1 MPQPPLAEDAVE
13 IRAVAAV
20 GAGSDP
26 APGPDLD
33 ATPEADRAA
42 APEPSAPEPSASV
55 GARIRDLRQ
64 ARGLSAR
71 ALAKTLGISP
81 SAVSQIERGV
91 MQPSVSRLIAITD
104 ALGVPLVAAFDP
116 ASDRPVEPAGPSGF
130 TLQRSGQSPD
140 IVLDSGVSF
149 RRLTPGSAPG
159 VDYFE
164 SVYPPG
170 TSAHGADGLFHHEG
184 YEVGTVVSGELT
196 IDFEAERVILRAGDA
211 ISYPCSVP
219 HRLHNTGA
227 VDAVAHW
234 LIVHA

>member
-1 MPQPPLAEDAVE
+1 MSQSPVVE
-13 IRAVAAV
+13 AAAVAE
-20 GAGSDP
+20 
-26 APGPDLD
+26 PD
-33 ATPEADRAA
+33 AA
-42 APEPSAPEPSASV
+42 APASSEPAGAVEADSGADTGV
-55 GARIRDLRQ
+55 GTRIRELRQ
-64 ARGLSAR
+64 ARGISAR

-130 TLQRSGQSPD
+130 TLQRAGQSPD

-149 RRLTPGSAPG
+149 RRLTPGSSPG
-159 VDYFE
+159 IDYFE
-164 SVYPPG
+164 SIYPPG
-170 TSAHGADGLFHHEG
+170 AAAHGADGLFHHEG

-219 HRLHNTGA
+219 HRLHNTGDT
-227 VDAVAHW
+227 DAVAHW

>member
-1 MPQPPLAEDAVE
+1 MPQPPLTEPVDL
-13 IRAVAAV
+13 AA
-20 GAGSDP
+20 GAGALEAGADTSNATSGTDTGGTDP
-26 APGPDLD
+26 
-33 ATPEADRAA
+33 T
-42 APEPSAPEPSASV
+42 ASV

-64 ARGLSAR
+64 ARGISAR

-130 TLQRSGQSPD
+130 TLQRAGQSPD

-149 RRLTPGSAPG
+149 RRLTPGSSPG

-170 TSAHGADGLFHHEG
+170 AAAHGADGLFHHEG
-184 YEVGTVVSGELT
+184 YEVGTVVAGELT

-219 HRLHNTGA
+219 HRLHNTGD

>member
-1 MPQPPLAEDAVE
+1 MTQPAAVE
-13 IRAVAAV
+13 DTVPSDAPTGV
-20 GAGSDP
+20 G
-26 APGPDLD
+26 
-33 ATPEADRAA
+33 E
-42 APEPSAPEPSASV
+42 
-55 GARIRDLRQ
+55 RIRELRT
-64 ARGLSAR
+64 ARGMSAR
-71 ALAKTLGISP
+71 TLAKTLGISP

-91 MQPSVSRLIAITD
+91 LQPSVSRLIAITD

-130 TLQRSGQSPD
+130 TLQRAGQSPD

-149 RRLTPGSAPG
+149 RRLTPGTSPG

-164 SVYPPG
+164 SIYPPG
-170 TSAHGADGLFHHEG
+170 ASAHGADGLFHHEG

-219 HRLHNTGA
+219 HRLHNTGTA
-227 VDAVAHW
+227 DAVAHW
-234 LIVHA
+234 LIVHG

>member
-1 MPQPPLAEDAVE
+1 MTQPPLADAVDQD
-13 IRAVAAV
+13 AATT
-20 GAGSDP
+20 GSASAG
-26 APGPDLD
+26 
-33 ATPEADRAA
+33 TTTV
-42 APEPSAPEPSASV
+42 EPTASV

-64 ARGLSAR
+64 ARGISAR
-71 ALAKTLGISP
+71 SLAKSLGISP

-116 ASDRPVEPAGPSGF
+116 ASDRPVEPVGPSGF
-130 TLQRSGQSPD
+130 TLQRAGQSPD

-149 RRLTPGSAPG
+149 RRLTPGSSPG

-164 SVYPPG
+164 SIYPPG
-170 TSAHGADGLFHHEG
+170 ASAHGADGLFHHEG
-184 YEVGTVVSGELT
+184 YEVGTVVAGELT
-196 IDFEAERVILRAGDA
+196 IDFEAERVVLRAGDA

-219 HRLHNTGA
+219 HRLHNTGGT
-227 VDAVAHW
+227 DAVAHW

>member
-1 MPQPPLAEDAVE
+1 MTQPAAIDDA
-13 IRAVAAV
+13 R
-20 GAGSDP
+20 
-26 APGPDLD
+26 
-33 ATPEADRAA
+33 ATPTTARTDV
-42 APEPSAPEPSASV
+42 APTTDAGVPAEASV
-55 GARIRDLRQ
+55 GGRIRDLRQ
-64 ARGLSAR
+64 SRGISAR

-130 TLQRSGQSPD
+130 TLQRAGQTPD

-149 RRLTPGSAPG
+149 RRLTPGSSPG
-159 VDYFE
+159 IDYFE
-164 SVYPPG
+164 SIYPPG
-170 TSAHGADGLFHHEG
+170 AAAHGADGLFHHEG
-184 YEVGTVVSGELT
+184 YEVGTVVAGELT

-219 HRLHNTGA
+219 HRLHNTGDA
-227 VDAVAHW
+227 DAVAHW
-234 LIVHA
+234 LIVHG

>member
-1 MPQPPLAEDAVE
+1 MTQPTDVDESTVTAGG
-13 IRAVAAV
+13 V
-20 GAGSDP
+20 G
-26 APGPDLD
+26 
-33 ATPEADRAA
+33 E
-42 APEPSAPEPSASV
+42 
-55 GARIRDLRQ
+55 RIRSLRT
-64 ARGLSAR
+64 ARGISAR
-71 ALAKTLGISP
+71 ALAATLGISP

-116 ASDRPVEPAGPSGF
+116 ASDRPVEAAGPSGF
-130 TLQRSGQSPD
+130 TLQRAGQAPD

-149 RRLTPGSAPG
+149 RRLTPGTSPG

-170 TSAHGADGLFHHEG
+170 TAAHGADGLFHHEG

-219 HRLHNTGA
+219 HRLHNTGTA
-227 VDAVAHW
+227 DAVAHW
-234 LIVHA
+234 LIVHG

>member
-1 MPQPPLAEDAVE
+1 MTQPPLADAVDQD
-13 IRAVAAV
+13 AATT
-20 GAGSDP
+20 D
-26 APGPDLD
+26 
-33 ATPEADRAA
+33 
-42 APEPSAPEPSASV
+42 SAPAGVATAEPTASV

-64 ARGLSAR
+64 ARGISAR
-71 ALAKTLGISP
+71 SLAKSLGISP

-116 ASDRPVEPAGPSGF
+116 ASDRPVEPVGPSGF
-130 TLQRSGQSPD
+130 TLQRAGQSPD

-149 RRLTPGSAPG
+149 RRLTPGSSPG

-164 SVYPPG
+164 SIYPPG
-170 TSAHGADGLFHHEG
+170 ASAHGADGLFHHEG
-184 YEVGTVVSGELT
+184 YEVGTVVAGELT

-219 HRLHNTGA
+219 HRLHNTGGT
-227 VDAVAHW
+227 DAVAHW

>member
-1 MPQPPLAEDAVE
+1 MTQPAAVDE
-13 IRAVAAV
+13 STVPIGGVGERIRA
-20 GAGSDP
+20 
-26 APGPDLD
+26 
-33 ATPEADRAA
+33 
-42 APEPSAPEPSASV
+42 
-55 GARIRDLRQ
+55 LRT
-64 ARGLSAR
+64 ARGISAR
-71 ALAKTLGISP
+71 TLAAKLGISP

-91 MQPSVSRLIAITD
+91 LQPSVSRLIAITD

-130 TLQRSGQSPD
+130 TLQRAGQSPD

-149 RRLTPGSAPG
+149 RRLTPGTSPG

-164 SVYPPG
+164 SIYPPG
-170 TSAHGADGLFHHEG
+170 TAAHGADGLFHHEG

-219 HRLHNTGA
+219 HRLHNTGG

-234 LIVHA
+234 LIVHG

>member
-1 MPQPPLAEDAVE
+1 
-13 IRAVAAV
+13 
-20 GAGSDP
+20 
-26 APGPDLD
+26 
-33 ATPEADRAA
+33 
-42 APEPSAPEPSASV
+42 
-55 GARIRDLRQ
+55 
-64 ARGLSAR
+64 
-71 ALAKTLGISP
+71 
-81 SAVSQIERGV
+81 

-130 TLQRSGQSPD
+130 TLQRAGQSPD

-149 RRLTPGSAPG
+149 RRLTPGSSPG

-164 SVYPPG
+164 SIYPPG
-170 TSAHGADGLFHHEG
+170 ASAHGADGLFHHEG
-184 YEVGTVVSGELT
+184 YEVGTVVAGELT

-219 HRLHNTGA
+219 HRLHNTGET
-227 VDAVAHW
+227 DAVAHW

>member
-1 MPQPPLAEDAVE
+1 MSQPPLAE
-13 IRAVAAV
+13 
-20 GAGSDP
+20 
-26 APGPDLD
+26 
-33 ATPEADRAA
+33 A
-42 APEPSAPEPSASV
+42 APVGSGSPGV

-64 ARGLSAR
+64 ARGISAR

-116 ASDRPVEPAGPSGF
+116 ASDRPADPVGPSGF
-130 TLQRSGQSPD
+130 TLQRAGQSPD

-149 RRLTPGSAPG
+149 RRLTPGSSPG

-164 SVYPPG
+164 SIYPPG
-170 TSAHGADGLFHHEG
+170 ASAHGADGLFHHEG

-219 HRLHNTGA
+219 HRLHNTGET
-227 VDAVAHW
+227 DAVAHW

>member
-1 MPQPPLAEDAVE
+1 MPRTPVAE
-13 IRAVAAV
+13 AVAAES
-20 GAGSDP
+20 GSAG
-26 APGPDLD
+26 
-33 ATPEADRAA
+33 
-42 APEPSAPEPSASV
+42 V

-64 ARGLSAR
+64 ARGISAR

-116 ASDRPVEPAGPSGF
+116 ASDRRAEPVGPSGF
-130 TLQRSGQSPD
+130 TLQRAGQTPD

-149 RRLTPGSAPG
+149 RRLTPGSSPG
-159 VDYFE
+159 IDYFE
-164 SVYPPG
+164 SIYPPG
-170 TSAHGADGLFHHEG
+170 ASAHGADGLFHHEG
-184 YEVGTVVSGELT
+184 YEVGTVVAGELT

-219 HRLHNTGA
+219 HRLHNTGDT
-227 VDAVAHW
+227 DAVAHW

>member
-1 MPQPPLAEDAVE
+1 MTQPPLADAV
-13 IRAVAAV
+13 
-20 GAGSDP
+20 D
-26 APGPDLD
+26 PGPVD
-33 ATPEADRAA
+33 A
-42 APEPSAPEPSASV
+42 PSAATDTSV

-64 ARGLSAR
+64 ARGISAR
-71 ALAKTLGISP
+71 ALAATLGISP

-116 ASDRPVEPAGPSGF
+116 ASGRPTEPAGPSGF
-130 TLQRSGQSPD
+130 TLQRAGQSPD

-149 RRLTPGSAPG
+149 RRLTPGSSPG

-164 SVYPPG
+164 SIYPPG
-170 TSAHGADGLFHHEG
+170 ASAHGADDLFHHEG
-184 YEVGTVVSGELT
+184 YEVGTVVAGELT

-219 HRLHNTGA
+219 HRLHNTGGT
-227 VDAVAHW
+227 DAVAHW

>member
-1 MPQPPLAEDAVE
+1 MTQP
-13 IRAVAAV
+13 AAV
-20 GAGSDP
+20 DDLAGS
-26 APGPDLD
+26 A
-33 ATPEADRAA
+33 
-42 APEPSAPEPSASV
+42 V
-55 GARIRDLRQ
+55 GTRIRELRT
-64 ARGLSAR
+64 ARGMSAR
-71 ALAKTLGISP
+71 TLAAKLGISP

-91 MQPSVSRLIAITD
+91 LQPSVSRLIAITD

-116 ASDRPVEPAGPSGF
+116 ASDRPSEPAGPSGF
-130 TLQRSGQSPD
+130 TLQRAGQSPD

-149 RRLTPGSAPG
+149 RRLTPGTSPG

-164 SVYPPG
+164 SIYPPG
-170 TSAHGADGLFHHEG
+170 AAAHGADGLFHHEG

-219 HRLHNTGA
+219 HRLHNTGTA
-227 VDAVAHW
+227 DAVAHW

>member
-1 MPQPPLAEDAVE
+1 MTQPTDV
-13 IRAVAAV
+13 
-20 GAGSDP
+20 DH
-26 APGPDLD
+26 
-33 ATPEADRAA
+33 ATPGEAPAT
-42 APEPSAPEPSASV
+42 V
-55 GARIRDLRQ
+55 GLRVRELRQ
-64 ARGLSAR
+64 ARGMSAR

-116 ASDRPVEPAGPSGF
+116 ASDQPVEPAGPSGF
-130 TLQRSGQSPD
+130 TLQRAGQSPD

-149 RRLTPGSAPG
+149 RRLTPGTSPG

-164 SVYPPG
+164 SIYPPG
-170 TSAHGADGLFHHEG
+170 AAAHGADGLFHHEG
-184 YEVGTVVSGELT
+184 YEVGTVVAGELT

-219 HRLHNTGA
+219 HRLHNTGT

>member
-1 MPQPPLAEDAVE
+1 MSQSPVAEAAAVE
-13 IRAVAAV
+13 PGTAGV
-20 GAGSDP
+20 G
-26 APGPDLD
+26 
-33 ATPEADRAA
+33 T
-42 APEPSAPEPSASV
+42 
-55 GARIRDLRQ
+55 RIRELRQ

-71 ALAKTLGISP
+71 ALAKALGISP

-116 ASDRPVEPAGPSGF
+116 ASDRPAPSVGPSGF
-130 TLQRSGQSPD
+130 TLQRAGQTPD

-149 RRLTPGSAPG
+149 RRLTPGSSPG

-164 SVYPPG
+164 SIYPPG
-170 TSAHGADGLFHHEG
+170 ASAHGADGLFHHEG

-219 HRLHNTGA
+219 HRLHNTGEA
-227 VDAVAHW
+227 DAVAHW

>member
-1 MPQPPLAEDAVE
+1 MTQP
-13 IRAVAAV
+13 AAV
-20 GAGSDP
+20 DDLAGS
-26 APGPDLD
+26 A
-33 ATPEADRAA
+33 
-42 APEPSAPEPSASV
+42 V
-55 GARIRDLRQ
+55 GTRIRELRT
-64 ARGLSAR
+64 ARGMSAR
-71 ALAKTLGISP
+71 TLAAKLGISP

-91 MQPSVSRLIAITD
+91 LQPSVSRLIAITD

-130 TLQRSGQSPD
+130 TLQRAGQSPD

-149 RRLTPGSAPG
+149 RRLTPGTSPG

-164 SVYPPG
+164 SIYPPG
-170 TSAHGADGLFHHEG
+170 AAAHGADGLFHHEG

-219 HRLHNTGA
+219 HRLHNTGTA
-227 VDAVAHW
+227 DAVAHW

>member
-1 MPQPPLAEDAVE
+1 MTQPAAVDE
-13 IRAVAAV
+13 STVAAGGV
-20 GAGSDP
+20 G
-26 APGPDLD
+26 
-33 ATPEADRAA
+33 E
-42 APEPSAPEPSASV
+42 
-55 GARIRDLRQ
+55 RIRTLRT
-64 ARGLSAR
+64 ARGMSAR
-71 ALAKTLGISP
+71 TLAAKLGISP

-130 TLQRSGQSPD
+130 TLQRAGQSPD

-149 RRLTPGSAPG
+149 RRLTPGSSPG

-164 SVYPPG
+164 SIYPPG
-170 TSAHGADGLFHHEG
+170 ASAHGADGLFHHEG

-219 HRLHNTGA
+219 HRLHNTGTA
-227 VDAVAHW
+227 DAVAHW

>member
-1 MPQPPLAEDAVE
+1 MTQPPLADAVDQD
-13 IRAVAAV
+13 AAT
-20 GAGSDP
+20 SD
-26 APGPDLD
+26 
-33 ATPEADRAA
+33 
-42 APEPSAPEPSASV
+42 SAPAGVATAEPTASV

-64 ARGLSAR
+64 ARGISAR
-71 ALAKTLGISP
+71 SLAKSLGISP

-116 ASDRPVEPAGPSGF
+116 ASDRPVEPVGPSGF
-130 TLQRSGQSPD
+130 TLQRAGQSPD

-149 RRLTPGSAPG
+149 RRLTPGSSPG

-164 SVYPPG
+164 SIYPPG
-170 TSAHGADGLFHHEG
+170 ASAHGADGLFHHEG
-184 YEVGTVVSGELT
+184 YEVGTVVAGELT
-196 IDFEAERVILRAGDA
+196 IDFEAERVVLRAGDA

-219 HRLHNTGA
+219 HRLHNTGGT
-227 VDAVAHW
+227 DAVAHW

>member
-1 MPQPPLAEDAVE
+1 MTQPTTVDENTVSTGG
-13 IRAVAAV
+13 V
-20 GAGSDP
+20 G
-26 APGPDLD
+26 
-33 ATPEADRAA
+33 E
-42 APEPSAPEPSASV
+42 
-55 GARIRDLRQ
+55 RIRSLRT
-64 ARGLSAR
+64 ARGISAR
-71 ALAKTLGISP
+71 SLAATLGISP

-116 ASDRPVEPAGPSGF
+116 ASDRPIEPAGPSGF
-130 TLQRSGQSPD
+130 TLQRAGQAPD

-149 RRLTPGSAPG
+149 RRLTPGTSPG

-164 SVYPPG
+164 SIYPPG
-170 TSAHGADGLFHHEG
+170 TAAHGADGLFHHEG

-219 HRLHNTGA
+219 HRLHNTGG

-234 LIVHA
+234 LIVHG

>member
-1 MPQPPLAEDAVE
+1 MTQPTTVDENTVSAGG
-13 IRAVAAV
+13 V
-20 GAGSDP
+20 G
-26 APGPDLD
+26 
-33 ATPEADRAA
+33 E
-42 APEPSAPEPSASV
+42 
-55 GARIRDLRQ
+55 RIRSLRT
-64 ARGLSAR
+64 ARGISAR
-71 ALAKTLGISP
+71 SLAATLGISP

-116 ASDRPVEPAGPSGF
+116 ASDRPIEPAGPSGF
-130 TLQRSGQSPD
+130 TLQRAGQAPD

-149 RRLTPGSAPG
+149 RRLTPGTSPG

-164 SVYPPG
+164 SIYPPG
-170 TSAHGADGLFHHEG
+170 TAAHGADGLFHHEG

-219 HRLHNTGA
+219 HRLHNTGG

-234 LIVHA
+234 LIVHG

>member
-1 MPQPPLAEDAVE
+1 MTQPTIVDENTVSAGG
-13 IRAVAAV
+13 V
-20 GAGSDP
+20 G
-26 APGPDLD
+26 
-33 ATPEADRAA
+33 E
-42 APEPSAPEPSASV
+42 
-55 GARIRDLRQ
+55 RIRSLRT
-64 ARGLSAR
+64 ARGISAR
-71 ALAKTLGISP
+71 SLAATLGISP

-116 ASDRPVEPAGPSGF
+116 ASDRPIEPAGPSGF
-130 TLQRSGQSPD
+130 TLQRAGQAPD

-149 RRLTPGSAPG
+149 RRLTPGTSPG

-164 SVYPPG
+164 SIYPPG
-170 TSAHGADGLFHHEG
+170 TAAHGADGLFHHEG

-219 HRLHNTGA
+219 HRLHNTGG

-234 LIVHA
+234 LIVHG

>member
-1 MPQPPLAEDAVE
+1 MPQPSLADAVE
-13 IRAVAAV
+13 
-20 GAGSDP
+20 
-26 APGPDLD
+26 
-33 ATPEADRAA
+33 TAA
-42 APEPSAPEPSASV
+42 AAAHESEATTSV
-55 GARIRDLRQ
+55 GTRIRDLRQ
-64 ARGLSAR
+64 ARGMSAR

-116 ASDRPVEPAGPSGF
+116 ASGRSVEPAGPSGF
-130 TLQRSGQSPD
+130 TLQRAGQSPD

-149 RRLTPGSAPG
+149 RRLTPGSSPG

-164 SVYPPG
+164 SIYPPG
-170 TSAHGADGLFHHEG
+170 AAAHGADGLFHHEG
-184 YEVGTVVSGELT
+184 YEVGTVVAGELT

-219 HRLHNTGA
+219 HRLHNTGDT
-227 VDAVAHW
+227 DAVAHW

>member
-1 MPQPPLAEDAVE
+1 MTQPPLADAVDHD
-13 IRAVAAV
+13 AATT
-20 GAGSDP
+20 GSSPAG
-26 APGPDLD
+26 
-33 ATPEADRAA
+33 TTTT
-42 APEPSAPEPSASV
+42 EPSASV
-55 GARIRDLRQ
+55 GARVRDLRQ
-64 ARGLSAR
+64 ARGISAR
-71 ALAKTLGISP
+71 ALAKSLGISP

-130 TLQRSGQSPD
+130 TLQRAGQSPD

-149 RRLTPGSAPG
+149 RRLTPGSSPG

-164 SVYPPG
+164 SIYPPG
-170 TSAHGADGLFHHEG
+170 ASAHGADGLFHHEG
-184 YEVGTVVSGELT
+184 YEVGTVVAGELT

-219 HRLHNTGA
+219 HRLHNTGTA
-227 VDAVAHW
+227 DAVAHW

>member
-1 MPQPPLAEDAVE
+1 MTQPPLADAV
-13 IRAVAAV
+13 
-20 GAGSDP
+20 D
-26 APGPDLD
+26 PGPVD
-33 ATPEADRAA
+33 A
-42 APEPSAPEPSASV
+42 PSAATDTSV

-64 ARGLSAR
+64 ARGISAR
-71 ALAKTLGISP
+71 ALAATLGISP

-116 ASDRPVEPAGPSGF
+116 ASGHPTEPAGPSGF
-130 TLQRSGQSPD
+130 TLQRAGQSPD

-149 RRLTPGSAPG
+149 RRLTPGSSPG

-164 SVYPPG
+164 SIYPPG
-170 TSAHGADGLFHHEG
+170 ASAHGADDLFHHEG
-184 YEVGTVVSGELT
+184 YEVGTVVAGELT

-219 HRLHNTGA
+219 HRLHNTGGT
-227 VDAVAHW
+227 DAVAHW

>member
-1 MPQPPLAEDAVE
+1 MTQPAAVDE
-13 IRAVAAV
+13 STVPTGGVGERIRA
-20 GAGSDP
+20 
-26 APGPDLD
+26 
-33 ATPEADRAA
+33 
-42 APEPSAPEPSASV
+42 
-55 GARIRDLRQ
+55 LRT
-64 ARGLSAR
+64 ARGISAR
-71 ALAKTLGISP
+71 TLAAKLGISP

-91 MQPSVSRLIAITD
+91 LQPSVSRLIAITD

-130 TLQRSGQSPD
+130 TLQRAGQSPD

-149 RRLTPGSAPG
+149 RRLTPGTSPG

-164 SVYPPG
+164 SIYPPG
-170 TSAHGADGLFHHEG
+170 TATHGADGLFHHEG

-219 HRLHNTGA
+219 HRLHNTGTT
-227 VDAVAHW
+227 DAVAHW
-234 LIVHA
+234 LIVHG

>member
-1 MPQPPLAEDAVE
+1 MTQPPLADAVDHD
-13 IRAVAAV
+13 AATT
-20 GAGSDP
+20 GSSPAG
-26 APGPDLD
+26 
-33 ATPEADRAA
+33 TTTT
-42 APEPSAPEPSASV
+42 EPSASV

-64 ARGLSAR
+64 ARGISAR
-71 ALAKTLGISP
+71 ALAKSLGISP

-130 TLQRSGQSPD
+130 TLQRAGQSPD

-149 RRLTPGSAPG
+149 RRLTPGSSPG

-164 SVYPPG
+164 SIYPPG
-170 TSAHGADGLFHHEG
+170 ASAHGADGLFHHEG
-184 YEVGTVVSGELT
+184 YEVGTVVAGELT

-219 HRLHNTGA
+219 HRLHNTGTA
-227 VDAVAHW
+227 DAVAHW

>member
-1 MPQPPLAEDAVE
+1 MTQP
-13 IRAVAAV
+13 AAV
-20 GAGSDP
+20 DDAR
-26 APGPDLD
+26 
-33 ATPEADRAA
+33 ATPPAA
-42 APEPSAPEPSASV
+42 RTDVAPTTDAGVPAEASV
-55 GARIRDLRQ
+55 GGRIRDLRQ
-64 ARGLSAR
+64 SRGISAR

-130 TLQRSGQSPD
+130 TLQRAGQTPD

-149 RRLTPGSAPG
+149 RRLTPGTSPG

-164 SVYPPG
+164 SIYPPG
-170 TSAHGADGLFHHEG
+170 ASAHGADGLFHHEG
-184 YEVGTVVSGELT
+184 YEVGTVVAGELT

-219 HRLHNTGA
+219 HRLHNTGEA
-227 VDAVAHW
+227 DAVAHW

>member
-1 MPQPPLAEDAVE
+1 MTQPPLADAVDPD
-13 IRAVAAV
+13 AAV
-20 GAGSDP
+20 PGAP
-26 APGPDLD
+26 A
-33 ATPEADRAA
+33 
-42 APEPSAPEPSASV
+42 EPAASV

-64 ARGLSAR
+64 ARGISAR
-71 ALAKTLGISP
+71 ALAATLGISP

-116 ASDRPVEPAGPSGF
+116 ASDRPVEPVGPSGF
-130 TLQRSGQSPD
+130 TLQRAAQAAD
-140 IVLDSGVSF
+140 IVLESGVSF
-149 RRLTPGSAPG
+149 RRLTPGSSPG

-170 TSAHGADGLFHHEG
+170 ASAHGADGLFHHEG
-184 YEVGTVVSGELT
+184 YEVGTVVAGELT

-227 VDAVAHW
+227 TDAVAHW